1 MEAKKLYSYLYSLL
15 DDVTPLKVDCGALC
29 DGACCRGDDAG
40 MYLFPHEEVMYSGR
54 EKWMEIYDS
63 EVLLR
68 GEPLKILVC
77 KGKCDRKKRPLS
89 CRIFPFFVGAD
100 GKVCIDKRAN
110 AMCPLAQSKMDISE
124 FNPEFIENVGKVFK
138 MLGKI
143 KITKEFIEINKE
155 IIEEYDALE
164 ELLGRK

>member
-1 MEAKKLYSYLYSLL
+1 MESKKLYGYLYSLL
-15 DDVTPLKVDCGALC
+15 DDVTPLKADCGALC
-29 DGACCRGDDAG
+29 DGACCKGDDAG

-77 KGKCDRKKRPLS
+77 KGKCDRRKRPLS
-89 CRIFPFFVGAD
+89 CRIFPLFAGDNGTVE
-100 GKVCIDKRAN
+100 IDKRAN
-110 AMCPLAQSKMDISE
+110 AMCPLAQGKIELTD
-124 FNPEFIENVGKVFK
+124 FNPEFVENVGKVFK
-138 MLGKI
+138 MLSKI

-155 IIEEYDALE
+155 IIEDYKKMESLFS
-164 ELLGRK
+164 K

>member
-29 DGACCRGDDAG
+29 DGACCKGDDAG

-54 EKWMEIYDS
+54 EKWMKIYDS

-124 FNPEFIENVGKVFK
+124 FNPEFVENVGKVFR

-143 KITKEFIEINKE
+143 KITKEFIELNKE
-155 IIEEYDALE
+155 IIRDYGKMEEMF
-164 ELLGRK
+164 GK